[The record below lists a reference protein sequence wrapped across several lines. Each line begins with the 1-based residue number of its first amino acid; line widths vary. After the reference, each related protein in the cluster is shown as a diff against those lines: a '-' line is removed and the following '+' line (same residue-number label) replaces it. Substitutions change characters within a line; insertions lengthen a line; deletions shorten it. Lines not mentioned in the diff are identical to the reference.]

1 MIGKP
6 NNLNSKEIEIF
17 SVSKNDDIQYFFSTL
32 FFDERKISKF
42 IESLKALKRKYN

>member
-32 FFDERKISKF
+32 FLMKEKSKF
-42 IESLKALKRKYN
+42 I